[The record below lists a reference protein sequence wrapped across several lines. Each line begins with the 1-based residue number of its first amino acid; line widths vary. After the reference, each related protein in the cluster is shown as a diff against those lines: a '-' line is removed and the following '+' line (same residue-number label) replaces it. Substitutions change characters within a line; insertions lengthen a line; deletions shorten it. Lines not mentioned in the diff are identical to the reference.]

1 MNKLMIALMTGT
13 LLTGTVALA
22 DDAVVKPVNKVNQRQ
37 VNQQK
42 RIGQGVKSGQL
53 TPNETVNLEKKEAAI
68 HQEVRTDRK
77 VNGGALTPV
86 EKKQVNHQ
94 QNQVSKQLYN
104 KKHGDVK
111 RGDAK

>member
-1 MNKLMIALMTGT
+1 MNKLMIALMTGA
-13 LLTGTVALA
+13 LLTGTAALA

-37 VNQQK
+37 VTQQK

-53 TPNETVNLEKKEAAI
+53 TPKETVNLEKKESAI

-77 VNGGALTPV
+77 VNGGTLTPA

-94 QNQVSKQLYN
+94 QNQVSKQIDN
-104 KKHGDVK
+104 KKHNDVK
-111 RGDAK
+111 RADAK